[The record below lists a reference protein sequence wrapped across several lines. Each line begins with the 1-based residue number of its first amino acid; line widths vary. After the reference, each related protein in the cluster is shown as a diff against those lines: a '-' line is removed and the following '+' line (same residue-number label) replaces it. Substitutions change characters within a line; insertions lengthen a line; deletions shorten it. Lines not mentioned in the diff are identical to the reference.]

1 MWGTPRYS
9 PPRGA
14 IGGQPKVDDEG
25 RHKLEPKLHGDRIP
39 SIALFIRFIRYLGAE
54 QAASGDAQ
62 DCGVF
67 ENRWP
72 TPVWWS
78 VGHWLEL
85 EFKLIHFRLGDS
97 AARASSREQ
106 CGARPLF

>member
-39 SIALFIRFIRYLGAE
+39 IIALFIRFIRYLGAE
-54 QAASGDAQ
+54 QAASGDAV
-62 DCGVF
+62 DCGVG
-67 ENRWP
+67 ENRRP
-72 TPVWWS
+72 TPVRS
-78 VGHWLEL
+78 VAHSLEL
-85 EFKLIHFRLGDS
+85 EF
-97 AARASSREQ
+97 
-106 CGARPLF
+106 